1 MTLLDTYYRA
11 FKDYRKSTENDKV
24 LKKNRK
30 ALSQTEELDKFIVTK
45 YKCKIDEAWVV
56 QIEKGLVFIEKAL
69 AEERQFIRSNG
80 EIVPIEKAR
89 KVSRD
94 SVVHLASHSN
104 MITHA
109 PENKTNPIVPDSIYM
124 VEKLNDYAVYENR
137 FLYMLLCYLRD
148 FIQLRIDKIN
158 ELKMSYTCDFSV
170 LRTEVTN
177 SSTKTYETKYTETR
191 TDNQYP
197 LINKEN
203 DDILKRIVD
212 CSQIILSLLNTNL
225 MTEVSKAPMVKPPI
239 VKTNV
244 LKMNNNFKN
253 ALALYDYIVGYT
265 GEGFVKEEV
274 KLDFLPF
281 SETLGDEIFEIPL
294 LLSFLTYK
302 YGNNLDD
309 MLKKAYDK
317 DEEEKRKEEA
327 NKLLE
332 QIARLKKK
340 VEESGVGIEEY
351 LVLLEKRNKMLEH
364 DSQELVI
371 SKNKILELNLEIS
384 DLNNVIDEHK
394 RNINFLEDTIKGKD
408 KEIQEINQKYLKE
421 FSDLRLTHEEDIQE
435 LNQKH
440 LNDLSN
446 QSEDYKKE
454 LEVINEKHYED
465 LEKLTLD
472 HEQKLALVNEDISKL
487 NETLKEAHQNYDTLS
502 VQYKENVTKVKDE
515 LNLKIQGLE
524 EEIKQLNYDKTL
536 ISGVLRGL
544 RAEHNLIK
552 PNDEFT
558 SKERF
563 EELED
568 EFNAFNIFFKEQ
580 WALTRKSIRKKLLW
594 TKEEKKLKKVDSSYS
609 KKVNDNICDENS
621 EKDKAQ
627 TLENVE
633 TKDYSSLTED
643 VSTVDNNQNIESS
656 DSIQKEEKNEE

>member
-69 AEERQFIRSNG
+69 AEERQFIRSDG

-109 PENKTNPIVPDSIYM
+109 PENPSDPIVPDSIYM

-148 FIQLRIDKIN
+148 FIQLRVDKIN

-225 MTEVSKAPMVKPPI
+225 MIEVSKAPMVKPPI
-239 VKTNV
+239 IKTNV

-281 SETLGDEIFEIPL
+281 SEILGDEIFEVPL

-394 RNINFLEDTIKGKD
+394 RNITLLEDTIKGKD

-421 FSDLRLTHEEDIQE
+421 FSDLRLAHEEDIKE

-440 LNDLSN
+440 LNDLSI

-454 LEVINEKHYED
+454 LDEINEKHYED

-472 HEQKLALVNEDISKL
+472 HEQKLAYVNEEISKL
-487 NETLKEAHQNYDTLS
+487 NETLNEAHQNFDTLN
-502 VQYKENVTKVKDE
+502 VQYKENVTKVQDE

-552 PNDEFT
+552 ANDEFT

-568 EFNAFNIFFKEQ
+568 EFDAFNIFFKEQ

-609 KKVNDNICDENS
+609 KKVNDNIDVNS
-621 EKDKAQ
+621 KKDKTQ
-627 TLENVE
+627 SLDNVE
-633 TKDYSSLTED
+633 TKED
-643 VSTVDNNQNIESS
+643 VSSVEYVSTLDNNQNIESS
-656 DSIQKEEKNEE
+656 DSIQNEEKNEE